1 MRRQLKPDREE
12 LGQKNGSGRK
22 KVSFQFLLPFLPQ
35 SLPAGRGR
43 GRACGEGYLG
53 RSLRTLDWQTGE
65 TQVRKI
71 LRKSVFCCCLFGA
84 EESFELKS
92 LDLSL
97 NDAGSIAEVLQKAP
111 RLNKL
116 ETMNLKRCKI
126 SATSVSQLH
135 GLLCNTNPNDR
146 GLTSLILDGVKFSG
160 TDALQSMLGD
170 DVPMMHFTLSS
181 LSLCGCSLT
190 DKDVKPLMVAL
201 GKNLELTELNLSS
214 NRLTDSTVN
223 HLLES
228 LTDKCSLITLNFSI
242 NKVLY

>member
-1 MRRQLKPDREE
+1 MRSQLKPDREE
-12 LGQKNGSGRK
+12 LGQKKGSGRK
-22 KVSFQFLLPFLPQ
+22 KVTSFQFLLPFLPQ

-43 GRACGEGYLG
+43 AWACGEVYLG

-65 TQVRKI
+65 RQVRKI
-71 LRKSVFCCCLFGA
+71 KIKKSIFCLFGT

-126 SATSVSQLH
+126 SATSVSHLH
-135 GLLCNTNPNDR
+135 GLICNTNPNDR

-160 TDALQSMLGD
+160 TNALQSMLGD

-201 GKNLELTELNLSS
+201 GKNLELTELHLSS
-214 NRLTDSTVN
+214 NRLTDNTVN
-223 HLLES
+223 NLLES

-242 NKVLY
+242 NKVL

>member
-1 MRRQLKPDREE
+1 M
-12 LGQKNGSGRK
+12 
-22 KVSFQFLLPFLPQ
+22 
-35 SLPAGRGR
+35 
-43 GRACGEGYLG
+43 
-53 RSLRTLDWQTGE
+53 
-65 TQVRKI
+65 
-71 LRKSVFCCCLFGA
+71 
-84 EESFELKS
+84 
-92 LDLSL
+92 
-97 NDAGSIAEVLQKAP
+97 LQKAP

-135 GLLCNTNPNDR
+135 GLICNTDPNDR

-160 TDALQSMLGD
+160 TNALQSMLGD

-201 GKNLELTELNLSS
+201 GKNLELTELHLSS

-242 NKVLY
+242 NKVL